1 MGPQLRPRDRL
12 LRQGPGSLTDAELI
26 AVLMRAGRSGVP
38 SEEIAEDLIREAG
51 GLESLFKADRRL
63 LKQYG
68 ATDSKA
74 ATLLAAHELACRV
87 LRKDVRRRLIRD
99 PSKAVDYL
107 MMRYGIPDQEVLGAL
122 YLDFRNNLVAE
133 QEIFRGTICRAA
145 VEPRQILKLALHYK
159 AASVIVWHTHPGGD
173 PSPSTED
180 RDFTL
185 RLAKAGELLGVRLV
199 DHLILG
205 DRGEWESLRN
215 S

>member
-26 AVLMRAGRSGVP
+26 AVLMRAGPSGVP
-38 SEEIAEDLIREAG
+38 SEEIAEGLIRKAG
-51 GLESLFKADRRL
+51 DLESLLKADRRL

-74 ATLLAAHELACRV
+74 AVLLAIQELACRA

-107 MMRYGIPDQEVLGAL
+107 MMRYGIPDQEVLGAI
-122 YLDFRNNLVAE
+122 YLDFRNRLIAE

-145 VEPRQILKLALHYK
+145 VEPRQILRLALHHR
-159 AASVIVWHTHPGGD
+159 AASFIVWHTHPGGD
-173 PSPSTED
+173 PTPSEED
-180 RDFTL
+180 RNFTL
-185 RLAKAGELLGVRLV
+185 RLAKASKLLGVRLV
-199 DHLILG
+199 DHLVLG
-205 DRGEWESLRN
+205 TEGSWTSLQRC
-215 S
+215 